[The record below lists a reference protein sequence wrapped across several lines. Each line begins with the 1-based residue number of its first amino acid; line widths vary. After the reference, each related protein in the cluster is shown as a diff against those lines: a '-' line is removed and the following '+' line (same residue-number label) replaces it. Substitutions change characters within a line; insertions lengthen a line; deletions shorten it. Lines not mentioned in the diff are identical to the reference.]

1 VFRRQTKPLLWAGF
15 GGLLLLMGISGVSAV
30 SFLRQIQVRQD
41 KIRRVFVD
49 RNRLLESL
57 RSDLYISGTYA
68 RDFLL
73 DGGSESSSEHLAPY
87 YETERRIRAAV
98 TQYRSLL
105 KPDETASFQAFD
117 TELNRYLGTLDSVA
131 GWSPQRRREQGGRFV
146 ESELLPRRMAM
157 VDLAGQIERLNEK
170 RLEDSSQET
179 SDLFEQ
185 FRLRLSI
192 LVALTL
198 GVGLLLAGA
207 SLWRILQL
215 EKESETRFNEIVRAK
230 QELQELSASVLE
242 TQESERRRISREL
255 HDEVGQSLWAVT
267 LGIGNLSGAL
277 KEGNQAEAL
286 RQIDLIRGIAESSV
300 RAVRNMSLLLRP
312 SMLDDLGLQPALKWL
327 GREVSRTTDL
337 HVEVAAENVPEELPE
352 EHKTCVYRVAQ
363 EALRNCCRHAGAHSA
378 RVHLRAERTRLFLSV
393 QDDGSG
399 FDAAREKGLGLLGM
413 EERVSHLGG
422 HFQVDSAPGRG
433 TMLSLELPLPYF
445 GDGLRNP

>member
-1 VFRRQTKPLLWAGF
+1 MFRRQTKPLLWAGF
-15 GGLLLLMGISGVSAV
+15 GGLLLLMGVSGVSAL
-30 SFLRQIQVRQD
+30 SFLRQIQSRQD
-41 KIRRVFVD
+41 EIRRGFVD

-57 RSDLYISGTYA
+57 RSDLYISGTYT

-73 DGGSESSSEHLAPY
+73 DGNESAPNGHLAPFY
-87 YETERRIRAAV
+87 QTESRIRDSVAEYQKLLRREE
-98 TQYRSLL
+98 TPSFRSFRQDL
-105 KPDETASFQAFD
+105 D
-117 TELNRYLGTLDSVA
+117 RYLATLDSVA
-131 GWSPQRRREQGGRFV
+131 SWSPQRRRREGSHFV

-157 VDLAGQIERLNEK
+157 VDLVGQIERLNER
-170 RLEDSSQET
+170 RLEASSQET
-179 SDLFEQ
+179 SDLFQQ
-185 FRLRLSI
+185 FGFRLSI
-192 LVALTL
+192 LVVLTL
-198 GVGLLLAGA
+198 GVGMLLAGA

-215 EKESETRFNEIVRAK
+215 EKESETRFDEIVRAK
-230 QELQELSASVLE
+230 QELQELSARVLE

-277 KEGNQAEAL
+277 KEGNRTEAL
-286 RQIDLIRGIAESSV
+286 RQIELIRGIAEASV

-337 HVEVAAENVPEELPE
+337 HVEVAADNIPEELPE
-352 EHKTCVYRVAQ
+352 ELKTCVYRVTQ

-378 RVHLRAERTRLFLSV
+378 RVHLRTERTRLFLSV

-422 HFQVDSAPGRG
+422 RFQVDSAPGRG
-433 TMLSLELPLPYF
+433 TMLSLELPLP
-445 GDGLRNP
+445 RET